1 MFRFRVSSILE
12 PCFKI
17 NHWFALFIIL
27 SLINFDFLQLREG
40 SWKSHFVWIFD
51 VHGTDSSVFKSINT
65 HLFRR
70 PENVWFTLLKLS
82 FYWRHGAWKFL
93 FLIWHLQSFLNLMK
107 TKTKNKNVTLLTWL
121 AGLSITSPVFF
132 NGYTELFRLPS
143 YYRYACSVL
152 YPLLVVFAPIGSK
165 LLSPVGESRSSNA
178 RYCFALYLIA
188 IWSLGVRQLRKSV
201 ISEPH
206 GLSLLTL
213 RGDWGLNL
221 REDLKFCSTGTPL

>member
-1 MFRFRVSSILE
+1 MNLPYLRHRLEYLQKHWYPSFSKVGKHLVHSVKAVFQLASQYLKISPPDLPFVIL
-12 PCFKI
+12 
-17 NHWFALFIIL
+17 
-27 SLINFDFLQLREG
+27 
-40 SWKSHFVWIFD
+40 
-51 VHGTDSSVFKSINT
+51 
-65 HLFRR
+65 
-70 PENVWFTLLKLS
+70 PESNE
-82 FYWRHGAWKFL
+82 
-93 FLIWHLQSFLNLMK
+93 N
-107 TKTKNKNVTLLTWL
+107 KTKNKIVTLLTWL
-121 AGLSITSPVFF
+121 IGLSITSPVFF

-165 LLSPVGESRSSNA
+165 LLSPVGESRSSKA

-188 IWSLGVRQLRKSV
+188 IWSLGVRQFRKSV